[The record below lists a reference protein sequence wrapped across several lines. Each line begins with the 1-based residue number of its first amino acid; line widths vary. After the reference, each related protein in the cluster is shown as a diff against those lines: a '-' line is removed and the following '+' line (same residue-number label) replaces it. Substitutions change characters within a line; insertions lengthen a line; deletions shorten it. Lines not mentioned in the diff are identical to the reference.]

1 MKNKIA
7 LFTTLLVI
15 AYLTLTSYKKG
26 AATHGFDCTGAETSN
41 NAGCFSGGSGCH
53 ATTANANISVSIELD
68 SAGIPT
74 TRYVP
79 GMAYTVT
86 IKGINNGTTTQKAFG
101 FQMACIK
108 DTMAQA
114 SPINAG
120 TWLTTNLPVSTH
132 YMAASTN
139 YAVNL
144 VEQSASTFATNG
156 TGGNGTTYVK
166 TFSWIAPAAGT
177 GLISFWG
184 VLNAVNVDGKAN
196 SADLWNTSKL
206 IVNERIC
213 TQPTSANITQ
223 SACSG
228 YNFLGNFFTSS
239 GSYTVLTTNH
249 FNCDSII
256 SLQLN
261 ILQPSVAS
269 VSQSVCKNDSFN
281 FYGTFL
287 KSSGNYTHHLTNYLG
302 CDSLITMHFTVNP
315 VNKSVSVSG
324 GTLSAATNTTYQ
336 WIDCNN
342 GNKAV
347 AGATNQTF
355 TPAVSGSYAV
365 ALTTNGCA
373 DTSFCYT
380 ITVTGVENITAA
392 STLQLYPNPA
402 SSVVSIRLSAGS
414 LKTIE
419 VRNVVGQI
427 VNCELVFDNSSE
439 NYLLPTAHFF
449 PGIYFIKATTTN
461 GKMMMAKF
469 IKE

>member
-1 MKNKIA
+1 MKKNIA

-41 NAGCFSGGSGCH
+41 NAGCYSGGNGCH
-53 ATTANANISVSIELD
+53 STSAHATIAVSIELD
-68 SAGIPT
+68 SAGIAT

-101 FQMACIK
+101 FQMGCIQ
-108 DTMAQA
+108 DTISQA
-114 SPINAG
+114 SPVNEG
-120 TWLTTNLPVSTH
+120 TWITANLPVSTH
-132 YMAASTN
+132 YMAASTS

-144 VEQSASTFATNG
+144 VEQSASTFSTTG

-177 GLISFWG
+177 GYISFWG
-184 VLNAVNVDGKAN
+184 VLNAVNADGNAS
-196 SADLWNTSKL
+196 SADLWNTTKL
-206 IVNERIC
+206 IISERVC
-213 TQPTSANITQ
+213 NQPTTSSITQ
-223 SACSG
+223 SVCSG
-228 YNFLGNFFTSS
+228 YNFFGNYYTAS
-239 GSYTVLTTNH
+239 GNYTVLTTNH

-261 ILQPSVAS
+261 ILQPSNAA

-281 FYGTFL
+281 FYGTYL
-287 KSSGNYTHHLTNYLG
+287 KSSGTYTHHLTNYLG

-315 VNKSVSVSG
+315 VNKSVNVSG

-336 WIDCNN
+336 WLDCNN
-342 GNKAV
+342 GNAAI

-355 TPAVSGSYAV
+355 TPTVSGSYAV

-380 ITVTGVENITAA
+380 VTVTGVDNITASA
-392 STLQLYPNPA
+392 LQLYPNPA
-402 SSVVSIRLSAGS
+402 STELRIRNYELG
-414 LKTIE
+414 IE
-419 VRNVVGQI
+419 EVEITNLVGQHCFPFI
-427 VNCELVFDNSSE
+427 INNSSF
-439 NYLLPTAHFF
+439 LTIDLHTLPS
-449 PGIYFIKATTTN
+449 GIYFIKTIDSN
-461 GKMMMAKF
+461 GKMLMGKF
-469 IKE
+469 VKE